1 MKSCARLIGF
11 GKYTR
16 ELVYLSLV
24 LILILSSVKASS
36 FNDNFDIS
44 WGTVKVWNNGETAQ
58 LTMTQA
64 SGSGFQSKNEYIFG
78 WVSMRIKLMSGDSA
92 GTVTSYYMSSKG
104 SAHDEVDYEF
114 LGNLQ
119 GNPYILQTNVF
130 ASGVGNR
137 EQRFH
142 LWFDP
147 TEDFHNYTIIW
158 NHKQIVFWI
167 DSIPIRAF
175 KNNEEAVGVP
185 YPNSRPMRIIASLWN
200 GEDWATDGGKVK
212 TDWSQAPF
220 VASYQSFE
228 VHACSVSLNS
238 SPPCANNWWDQPEFQ
253 SLNEQQLSKLYWV
266 RKNYLIYDYCHDRSG
281 RFPVTPAECALN
293 PS

>member
-16 ELVYLSLV
+16 KIVYLSLV

-58 LTMTQA
+58 LTMNQA

-114 LGNLQ
+114 LGNLP

-158 NHKQIVFWI
+158 NHKQIVFWV

-185 YPNSRPMRIIASLWN
+185 YPNSRPMRIIATLWN
-200 GEDWATDGGKVK
+200 GEDWATDGGRVK

-220 VASYQSFE
+220 VASYQLFE
-228 VHACSVSLNS
+228 VDACSVSLNS